1 VGPTG
6 IGKSRLAADLAEKF
20 KGEIVNADS
29 RQIYKYMNIGTAK
42 PDFEEF
48 ARVPHHLYNILNPDQ
63 EFGLAQYIELA
74 LRMIENIQNRNHIP
88 FFVGGSGQYIWS
100 ILEGWNIPRVAPDLE
115 YRKSLEQLA
124 ADRGKDFL
132 YNKLLVVDPVSA
144 QKIDKRNIR
153 RVIRALEVSNQST
166 IPFSQL
172 KTKVAPNYN
181 ILIIGLTAERSRLYK
196 MVDLRV
202 DQMIEKGLLNEVKE
216 IFEMGYDFSLP
227 SLNSIGYK
235 QVGMMMREQL
245 KPEEIPPKIKV
256 DTHRFIRHQYA
267 WFSLKDER
275 IIWFNIESHIESE
288 LEALIANHIGTQ

>member
-1 VGPTG
+1 
-6 IGKSRLAADLAEKF
+6 LAADLSEKF

-48 ARVPHHLYNILNPDQ
+48 ARVPHNLYNILNPDQ
-63 EFGLAQYIELA
+63 EFGLAQYTELA
-74 LRMIENIQNRNHIP
+74 LKMIEDIQNRNHIP
-88 FFVGGSGQYIWS
+88 FLVGGSGQYIWS
-100 ILEGWNIPRVAPDLE
+100 IIEGWNIPRVAPDLE

-124 ADRGKDFL
+124 AEKGEDIL
-132 YNKLLVVDPVSA
+132 YNRLLKVDPLAA
-144 QKIDKRNIR
+144 QIIDKRNIR
-153 RVIRALEVSNQST
+153 RVIRALEVSNQSK
-166 IPFSQL
+166 IPFSRL
-172 KTKVAPNYN
+172 KTKVAPNYS

-202 DQMIEKGLLNEVKE
+202 DQMIEKGLLSEVKE
-216 IFEMGYDFSLP
+216 LNKMGYDFNLS

-235 QVGMMMREQL
+235 QVGMMMREQI

-267 WFSLKDER
+267 WFRLKNER
-275 IIWFNIESHIESE
+275 IVWFDIESHIEFE
-288 LEALIANHIGTQ
+288 LEALIANHIGP